1 MTPDQMNLAKKAI
14 EERKT
19 MGQFLREFP
28 SSKNMSTGRNA
39 FQNYGHAYGSRQGY
53 VLTSTQK

>member
-1 MTPDQMNLAKKAI
+1 MNPDQMNLAKKAI

-19 MGQFLREFP
+19 MGQFLRELP
-28 SSKNMSTGRNA
+28 GSKNMSTEELSD
-39 FQNYGHAYGSRQGY
+39 YGHAYAAVRD